1 MWLADIID
9 AFRRPG
15 GWRGPAA
22 AAAFAFLAGLPG
34 LLALPPLDRDEARF
48 AQATAQMLEQDDY
61 VVIRFQD
68 QPRFKKPVGIHWMQ
82 AAAVSAFGDA
92 GQRDIRLYRIPSLLG
107 AMLAAA
113 ACVWGAA
120 GFFSR
125 GAALLS
131 GLMLGGGLLLST
143 EAFIA
148 KTDSM
153 LAGLT
158 VLAMAALGRL
168 YAEARGGRP
177 AGRGA
182 APLFWLALALAV
194 LVKGPIAPMVAGLA
208 ALALRIADRRPLT
221 VRPIGWAWGLILV
234 AAIVGPWAWAV
245 TIATDGAFWSVAIG
259 GDLAPKLAGGHESH
273 GAPPGMHALAAPLLL
288 FPATLMLPAA
298 ALVAWRRRAD
308 PGVRFALAW
317 LLPAWLVFE
326 LTPTKLPHYVLPCY
340 AALAWLCAAALSEA
354 SGPIV
359 RRAGAVLHGLAG
371 ALLAGVAGYLAVT
384 YGDGW
389 DLPAAVLTAG
399 LFLFAGVAGGL
410 LLLRRQAARAL
421 VWALP
426 AGVLAHAALT
436 ALLVPGLKPL
446 MISGRTADVLAAARL
461 LPAQGVVPGPVAV
474 AGYAEPSLV
483 FLVGTD
489 TGLGDARDAADALAS
504 GRAAVVESRELDAF
518 RQAVARAG
526 LRPREV
532 GRVAG
537 LNYSNGDETELT
549 IYAPASPALQE
560 PRP

>member
-22 AAAFAFLAGLPG
+22 AALFAFLAGLPG

-82 AAAVSAFGDA
+82 AAAVSTFGDA

-125 GAALLS
+125 GVALLS

-148 KTDSM
+148 KTDSV
-153 LAGLT
+153 LTGLT

-177 AGRGA
+177 AGRLA
-182 APLFWLALALAV
+182 VPLFWLALALAV
-194 LVKGPIAPMVAGLA
+194 LVKGPIALLVAGLA
-208 ALALRIADRRPLT
+208 ALCLRIADRRPLT
-221 VRPIGWAWGLILV
+221 ARPIGWAWGLILF

-245 TIATDGAFWSVAIG
+245 TIATDGAFWSAAIG

-273 GAPPGMHALAAPLLL
+273 GAPPGMHALAAPLLM

-298 ALVAWRRRAD
+298 AVLAWRRRAD

-317 LLPAWLVFE
+317 LLPAWIVFE
-326 LTPTKLPHYVLPCY
+326 VTPTKLPHYVLPCY
-340 AALAWLCAAALSEA
+340 AALAWLCAAALSQA
-354 SGPIV
+354 SGPVV
-359 RRAGAVLHGLAG
+359 RRTGALLQGLAG
-371 ALLAGVAGYLAVT
+371 LLLAGVAVYLAVT
-384 YGDGW
+384 YGDAW
-389 DLPAAVLTAG
+389 DIPATVLAAG
-399 LFLFAGVAGGL
+399 LFLFAGGAGAL
-410 LLLRRQAARAL
+410 LLLRGQAARAV

-426 AGVLAHAALT
+426 AGLLAHAALT

-446 MISGRTADVLAAARL
+446 MLSGRTVEVLASARL

-483 FLVGTD
+483 FQVGTN
-489 TGLGDARDAADALAS
+489 TGLGDAGDAAEALAS
-504 GRAAVVESRELDAF
+504 GRAAVVESREQPAF
-518 RQAVARAG
+518 RQALAKAG
-526 LRPREV
+526 VRPVEV

-549 IYAPASPALQE
+549 VYAPAPRLAQE

>member
-22 AAAFAFLAGLPG
+22 AALFALLAGLPG

-82 AAAVSAFGDA
+82 AAAVSTFGDA

-148 KTDSM
+148 KTDAV
-153 LAGLT
+153 LTGLT

-177 AGRGA
+177 AGRLA
-182 APLFWLALALAV
+182 VPLFWLALALAV
-194 LVKGPIAPMVAGLA
+194 LVKGPIALLVAGLA
-208 ALALRIADRRPLT
+208 AACLRIADRRPLT
-221 VRPIGWAWGLILV
+221 AQPIGWAWGVILS

-245 TIATDGAFWSVAIG
+245 TIATDGAFWSAAIG

-273 GAPPGMHALAAPLLL
+273 GAPPGMHALAAPLLM

-298 ALVAWRRRAD
+298 AVLAWTGRAD

-326 LTPTKLPHYVLPCY
+326 ITPTKLPHYVLPCY
-340 AALAWLCAAALSEA
+340 AALAWLCAAALSRA

-359 RRAGAVLHGLAG
+359 RRTGAALQGLAG
-371 ALLAGVAGYLAVT
+371 LLLAAASVYLAIA
-384 YGDGW
+384 YGDAW
-389 DLPAAVLTAG
+389 DIPATVLAAG
-399 LFLFAGVAGGL
+399 LFLFAGIAGAV
-410 LLLRRQAARAL
+410 LLLRRQAARA
-421 VWALP
+421 VIWAL
-426 AGVLAHAALT
+426 
-436 ALLVPGLKPL
+436 
-446 MISGRTADVLAAARL
+446 
-461 LPAQGVVPGPVAV
+461 
-474 AGYAEPSLV
+474 
-483 FLVGTD
+483 
-489 TGLGDARDAADALAS
+489 
-504 GRAAVVESRELDAF
+504 
-518 RQAVARAG
+518 
-526 LRPREV
+526 
-532 GRVAG
+532 
-537 LNYSNGDETELT
+537 
-549 IYAPASPALQE
+549 
-560 PRP
+560 

>member
-22 AAAFAFLAGLPG
+22 AAVFAFLAGLPG

-92 GQRDIRLYRIPSLLG
+92 GQRDIRLYRLPSLIG

-131 GLMLGGGLLLST
+131 GLLLGGGLLLST

-148 KTDSM
+148 KTDAM
-153 LAGLT
+153 LTGLT

-177 AGRGA
+177 AGRFTAPVFWA
-182 APLFWLALALAV
+182 ALSLAV
-194 LVKGPIAPMVAGLA
+194 LVKGPIVLLVAGPA
-208 ALALRIADRRPLT
+208 ALALRLADRRPLT
-221 VRPIGWAWGLILV
+221 VRPIGWTWGLILF

-273 GAPPGMHALAAPLLL
+273 GAPPGMHALAAPLLA
-288 FPATLMLPAA
+288 FPATLLLPAA
-298 ALVAWRRRAD
+298 AVVAWRRRAE

-317 LLPAWLVFE
+317 LLPAWIVFE
-326 LTPTKLPHYVLPCY
+326 ATPTKLPHYVLPCY
-340 AALAWLCAAALSEA
+340 AALAWLCAAGLAEA
-354 SGPIV
+354 TGPVV
-359 RRAGAVLHGLAG
+359 RRTGAALQGLAG
-371 ALLAGVAGYLAVT
+371 FLLAGAALYLALT
-384 YGDGW
+384 YGDAW
-389 DLPAAVLTAG
+389 DAPAAILTAG
-399 LFLFAGVAGGL
+399 LFLLAGGAGAL
-410 LLLRRQAARAL
+410 LLLRGQPRRA
-421 VWALP
+421 VIWALP
-426 AGVLAHAALT
+426 AGVLAHAAMT
-436 ALLVPGLKPL
+436 ALLVPGLQPL
-446 MISGRTADVLAAARL
+446 MLSGRTVDILAGARL

-483 FLVGTD
+483 FQVGTD
-489 TGLGDARDAADALAS
+489 TGLGDAADAAAALAS
-504 GRAAVVESRELDAF
+504 GRAAVVESREQPAF
-518 RQAVARAG
+518 RQALARAG
-526 LRPREV
+526 IRPVEV
-532 GRVAG
+532 GRAAG

-549 IYAPASPALQE
+549 VYAPAPTAPPES
-560 PRP
+560 RP

>member
-1 MWLADIID
+1 
-9 AFRRPG
+9 
-15 GWRGPAA
+15 
-22 AAAFAFLAGLPG
+22 
-34 LLALPPLDRDEARF
+34 
-48 AQATAQMLEQDDY
+48 
-61 VVIRFQD
+61 
-68 QPRFKKPVGIHWMQ
+68 
-82 AAAVSAFGDA
+82 
-92 GQRDIRLYRIPSLLG
+92 
-107 AMLAAA
+107 MLAAA

-125 GAALLS
+125 GVALLS

-148 KTDSM
+148 KTDSV
-153 LAGLT
+153 LTGLT

-177 AGRGA
+177 AGRLA
-182 APLFWLALALAV
+182 VPAFWVALALAV
-194 LVKGPIAPMVAGLA
+194 LVKGPIALLVVGLA

-221 VRPIGWAWGLILV
+221 ARPIGWAWGLIAF

-245 TIATDGAFWSVAIG
+245 TIATDGAFWAVAIG

-273 GAPPGMHALAAPLLL
+273 GAPPGMHALAAPLLM

-298 ALVAWRRRAD
+298 ALFAWRRRAE

-317 LLPAWLVFE
+317 LIPAWLVFE
-326 LTPTKLPHYVLPCY
+326 ATPTKLPHYVLPCY
-340 AALAWLCAAALSEA
+340 AALAWLCAAALTQA
-354 SGPIV
+354 AGPVV
-359 RRAGAVLHGLAG
+359 RRAGALLHGLAG
-371 ALLAGVAGYLAVT
+371 ALLAAVAVYLAIT

-389 DLPAAVLTAG
+389 DLPAALLTAG
-399 LFLFAGVAGGL
+399 LFLFAAGAGAV
-410 LLLRRQAARAL
+410 LLLRGQAPRAV

-436 ALLVPGLKPL
+436 ALLVPGLQPL
-446 MISGRTADVLAAARL
+446 MLSGRTVDLLAGARL

-483 FLVGTD
+483 FQVGTN
-489 TGLGDARDAADALAS
+489 TGLGDAKDAAEALAS
-504 GRAAVVESRELDAF
+504 GRAAVVESREQAAF
-518 RQAVARAG
+518 RQALARAG
-526 LRPREV
+526 VRPVEV

-549 IYAPASPALQE
+549 VYAPPSRAVPEA
-560 PRP
+560 RP

>member
-221 VRPIGWAWGLILV
+221 VRPIGWAWGLILF

-359 RRAGAVLHGLAG
+359 RRAGALLHGLAG
-371 ALLAGVAGYLAVT
+371 ALLAGVAVYLAVT

-399 LFLFAGVAGGL
+399 LFLFAGVAGAL

-436 ALLVPGLKPL
+436 ALLLPGLKPL
-446 MISGRTADVLAAARL
+446 MISGRTAEVLAGARL

-504 GRAAVVESRELDAF
+504 GRAAVVESRERDAF

>member
-148 KTDSM
+148 KTDAM

-221 VRPIGWAWGLILV
+221 VRPIGWAWGLILF

-399 LFLFAGVAGGL
+399 LFLFAGVAGAL

-446 MISGRTADVLAAARL
+446 MISGRTAEVLAGARL

>member
-371 ALLAGVAGYLAVT
+371 ALLAGVAVYLAVT

-436 ALLVPGLKPL
+436 ALLIPGLKPL

-489 TGLGDARDAADALAS
+489 TGLGDARDAAEALAS

>member
-148 KTDSM
+148 KTDAM

-221 VRPIGWAWGLILV
+221 VRPIGWAWGLILF

-446 MISGRTADVLAAARL
+446 MISGRTAEVLAGARL

>member
-22 AAAFAFLAGLPG
+22 AALFACLAGLPG

-48 AQATAQMLEQDDY
+48 AQATSQMLEQDDY

-131 GLMLGGGLLLST
+131 GLLLGGGLLLST

-148 KTDSM
+148 KTDAM
-153 LAGLT
+153 LTGLT
-158 VLAMAALGRL
+158 VLAMAALARL
-168 YAEARGGRP
+168 YAEARGGPP
-177 AGRGA
+177 AGRFT
-182 APLFWLALALAV
+182 APVFWAALALAV
-194 LVKGPIAPMVAGLA
+194 LVKGPIAPLVAGLA
-208 ALALRIADRRPLT
+208 ALALRLADRQPLT
-221 VRPIGWAWGLILV
+221 ARPIGWTWGLILF

-259 GDLAPKLAGGHESH
+259 GDLAPKLASGHESH
-273 GAPPGMHALAAPLLL
+273 GAPPGMHALAAPILAV
-288 FPATLMLPAA
+288 PATLLLPAA
-298 ALVAWRRRAD
+298 AVVAWRRRAE

-317 LLPAWLVFE
+317 LIPAWIVFE
-326 LTPTKLPHYVLPCY
+326 ATPTKLPHYVLPCY
-340 AALAWLCAAALSEA
+340 AALAWLCAAGLAEA
-354 SGPIV
+354 TRPVV
-359 RRAGAVLHGLAG
+359 RRAGAALHV
-371 ALLAGVAGYLAVT
+371 LAGVLLASIAVGLVLT
-384 YGDGW
+384 YGDGR
-389 DLPAAVLTAG
+389 DAPAAILTAG
-399 LFLFAGVAGGL
+399 LFLLAGGAGGW
-410 LLLRRQAARAL
+410 LLLRGQPRRAL
-421 VWALP
+421 TWALP
-426 AGVLAHAALT
+426 AGVLAHAALA
-436 ALLVPGLKPL
+436 ALLVPGLQPL
-446 MISGRTADVLAAARL
+446 MLTGRTVDMLAGARL

-483 FLVGTD
+483 FRVGAN
-489 TGLGDARDAADALAS
+489 TGLGDADDAAAALAS
-504 GRAAVVESRELDAF
+504 GRAAVVESREQPAF
-518 RQAVARAG
+518 RQALARAG
-526 LRPREV
+526 IQPVEV
-532 GRVAG
+532 GRVTG

-549 IYAPASPALQE
+549 VYAPP
-560 PRP
+560 PRPQTEVRP

>member
-148 KTDSM
+148 KTDAM

-221 VRPIGWAWGLILV
+221 VRPIGWAWGLILF

-371 ALLAGVAGYLAVT
+371 ALLAGVAVYLAVT

-399 LFLFAGVAGGL
+399 LFLFAGVAGAL

-446 MISGRTADVLAAARL
+446 MISGRTAEVLAGARL

>member
-221 VRPIGWAWGLILV
+221 VRPIGWAWGLILF

-436 ALLVPGLKPL
+436 ALLIPGLKPL